1 MDAQKPDTWPGNR
14 NMAVPR
20 NTRIKASSGPEYS
33 LSVSRALGILSSFTD
48 ESPERGLSE
57 LSRAMTLSKGSVS
70 RFLQALERHGYVD
83 RNPRTRLYRP
93 GPEVARVGN
102 LYRGAGKLKQ
112 AALPIMQALVQRFG
126 FTSYLSA
133 LRRDAMVIL
142 CAVEGAGP
150 IRYTIPVGTRLPV
163 HSTATGHAAL
173 AHLDERRVVE
183 ILRRA
188 GMPADTPHTVT
199 TRAALFRR
207 LAEVCSLEYSINWEE
222 RTVGVASVAAPVLRE
237 DGSALC
243 ILSLGFATS
252 QVKRDQIAKL
262 GSEVR
267 GAAKLLG
274 ERLREIGVHDV
285 E

>member
-1 MDAQKPDTWPGNR
+1 MPQSARAK
-14 NMAVPR
+14 V
-20 NTRIKASSGPEYS
+20 SSGPEYS
-33 LSVSRALGILSSFTD
+33 LSVSRALNILSSFTD

-57 LSRAMTLSKGSVS
+57 LSRSMALSKGSVS

-102 LYRGAGKLKQ
+102 LYRGAGKLNQ
-112 AALPIMQALVQRFG
+112 AALPIMQGLVQRFG

-142 CAVEGAGP
+142 WAVEGAGP
-150 IRYTIPVGTRLPV
+150 IRYSIPIGTRLPV

-173 AHLDERRVVE
+173 AYLDERKVVE

-188 GMPADTPHTVT
+188 GMPADTAHTVT
-199 TRAALFRR
+199 TRAALCKR
-207 LAEVCSLEYSINWEE
+207 LADVRAQGYSINWEE
-222 RTVGVASVAAPVLRE
+222 RTIGVASVAAPVLRD

-262 GSEVR
+262 GLEVR

-274 ERLREIGVHDV
+274 EKLREMGVHDV